1 MKEEQLENK
10 NKLPIFL
17 INLRK
22 IKKWMQINN
31 TTRTPRTDGENLS
44 KEEKKLGK
52 AYSYIKRK
60 VRDSYRNLKSAEEI
74 ENFEKQNP
82 EIKEAKEFIQWVEE
96 NRTYVHLE
104 NARKIQAW
112 MIRNNKVNPPKAKG
126 TNLGEEE
133 RKLGTALD
141 RIKQNLIKKYEELQ
155 TKKEKD
161 EFKCKHPEL
170 DEVIKIVKWIEKENI
185 PTYLR
190 NAREIQAWM
199 TKNNT
204 TRPPRANGSNVS
216 EEEKRLGQAL
226 SKIRKNLVKK
236 YKELKSQE
244 EINEFRKQHPNL
256 DEVIEIVDSID
267 SNNIPIYLQYIREIK
282 TWMIKNNTTRPP
294 RKEGKN
300 LSKEE
305 KELGMKLARIRNSF
319 IKVYENLKSEKER
332 KDFRKKHPEIEEILN
347 IVKWIDKNNVSQYLR
362 NTLEIEQ
369 WIEDTDSNKP
379 PSMKKTA
386 SKRERRL
393 AKNLANIRSVL
404 IKPYKSLNTKEERK
418 AFKQKYPDIEY
429 IVKIIEWI
437 DKETSKKVHLND
449 NENKGKKSKNG
460 NFNKAINTLETTILR
475 PYMRLK
481 TEREREEYL
490 KSHPDLE
497 YIVTMYEEIINNSNE
512 AKLKKAKQKRNNAN
526 DKKEQANKIQEE
538 LKRKLENEKTP
549 EK

>member
-10 NKLPIFL
+10 NKLPRFL

-22 IKKWMQINN
+22 IKKWIQTNN
-31 TTRTPRTDGENLS
+31 TTRPPRIYGENVS
-44 KEEKKLGK
+44 KEEEKLGR
-52 AYSYIKRK
+52 AYSYIKLK
-60 VRDSYRNLKSAEEI
+60 VRNSYKNLKSTEEI
-74 ENFEKQNP
+74 EIFEKQNP

-96 NRTYVHLE
+96 SRTYVHLE

-112 MIRNNKVNPPKAKG
+112 MIRNNKINPPRAKG

-170 DEVIKIVKWIEKENI
+170 DEVIKIVKWIEKESI

-236 YKELKSQE
+236 
-244 EINEFRKQHPNL
+244 
-256 DEVIEIVDSID
+256 
-267 SNNIPIYLQYIREIK
+267 
-282 TWMIKNNTTRPP
+282 
-294 RKEGKN
+294 
-300 LSKEE
+300 SK
-305 KELGMKLARIRNSF
+305 
-319 IKVYENLKSEKER
+319 NLKSEKER
-332 KDFRKKHPEIEEILN
+332 KDFRKRHPEIEEILN

-404 IKPYKSLNTKEERK
+404 IKPYKSLNTKEERE

>member
-1 MKEEQLENK
+1 MNKEQLKNK

-96 NRTYVHLE
+96 NRTYVYLE
-104 NARKIQAW
+104 NARKIQEW
-112 MIRNNKVNPPKAKG
+112 MTRNKKVNPPRAKG

-155 TKKEKD
+155 TQKEKD

-170 DEVIKIVKWIEKENI
+170 DEVIKIVKGIEEKNI

-216 EEEKRLGQAL
+216 DEEKKLGQAL

-244 EINEFRKQHPNL
+244 EINEFRKKHPNL

-267 SNNIPIYLQYIREIK
+267 SNNIPIYLQHIREIK
-282 TWMIKNNTTRPP
+282 TWMIKNHTTRPP

-300 LSKEE
+300 LSEEE
-305 KELGMKLARIRNSF
+305 KRLGIKLARIRNSF

-332 KDFRKKHPEIEEILN
+332 NNFRKKHPEIEEILN
-347 IVKWIDKNNVSQYLR
+347 TVKWIDKNNVSQYLR

-369 WIEDTDSNKP
+369 WIEDTGSNKLP
-379 PSMKKTA
+379 NMRKTA
-386 SKRERRL
+386 SKKERRL

-404 IKPYKSLNTKEERK
+404 IKPYKSLRTEEERK
-418 AFKQKYPDIEY
+418 LFKQKYPDIEY

-437 DKETSKKVHLND
+437 DEETSKKVHLDD
-449 NENKGKKSKNG
+449 NENKKTKNED
-460 NFNKAINTLETTILR
+460 FNKAINIVETIVLR
-475 PYMRLK
+475 PFMRLK
-481 TEREREEYL
+481 TERERKAYL
-490 KSHPDLE
+490 RLHPDLE

-512 AKLKKAKQKRNNAN
+512 AKLKKAKQKRNKAN

-538 LKRKLENEKTP
+538 LKRKLEKEKTP